1 MPITARLSHT
11 LHRTLGDDAA
21 TDLVDWMSNVDAQ
34 RAELRELNELNLARI
49 DSRFQQVDSRLQQ
62 VDSRLQ
68 QVDSRLQQ
76 IDSRFQQVDSRF
88 QQVDSRINETRHEL
102 RAEIAE
108 LRQEVRVGFAEL
120 GARTDSKIDRRFVD
134 LIKWSFVFWCGTAA
148 AALFLRR

>member
-34 RAELRELNELNLARI
+34 RAELRELNELNFARI
-49 DSRFQQVDSRLQQ
+49 DSRFQQ